1 MFTFTVVVSKLLPLM
16 IIFSNKMGN
25 NLSVPLGND
34 GGTEA
39 VGSCWKI
46 NDIKSK

>member
-1 MFTFTVVVSKLLPLM
+1 
-16 IIFSNKMGN
+16 MGN

-46 NDIKSK
+46 NDIKSKWYSWAELLYHCQAYNA